1 MVTID
6 VIAFIKSSSVSTAMA
21 PYVGNS
27 WIVSFNSGPRFS
39 KSTGRERLL
48 GLLLAGSALEEA
60 LTTSPQKD
68 QPQPSSEGRG

>member
-1 MVTID
+1 
-6 VIAFIKSSSVSTAMA
+6 
-21 PYVGNS
+21 
-27 WIVSFNSGPRFS
+27 
-39 KSTGRERLL
+39 LL